1 MIYLTGDTHGE
12 INLKKLSNKNF
23 LEGKSLTKNDYV
35 IILGDFGL
43 LWREDE
49 TFKYWLKFLNERNF
63 KILFVDGNHE
73 NFNLINEYP
82 IETWNGGKI
91 HKISDNIYHLMR
103 GQVFTIDTLKFFT
116 FGGAS
121 SIDILERKENIDW
134 WKDELPSY
142 SELNEGLINL
152 QNHNFKVDYILS
164 HTCSESTINE
174 IHTINKNYVLENCSK
189 ETQFEFNKFTSSNNS
204 NIDILNKYF
213 DEIKKITTYNHW
225 YFGHFH
231 MDLSINSRET
241 IVYNNFIKI
250 K

>member
-23 LEGKSLTKNDYV
+23 LEGKLLTKEDYV
-35 IILGDFGL
+35 IVLGDFGL
-43 LWREDE
+43 LWRKDE
-49 TFKYWLKFLNERNF
+49 TFEYWLKFLNERNF
-63 KILFVDGNHE
+63 KVLFVDGNHE
-73 NFNLINEYP
+73 NFNLLNEYP
-82 IETWNGGKI
+82 TELWNGGKI
-91 HKISDNIYHLMR
+91 HKISENIYHLMR
-103 GQVFTIDTLKFFT
+103 GQVFTIDNLKFFT

-121 SIDILERKENIDW
+121 SIDVLERKENIDW
-134 WKDELPSY
+134 WKEELPSY

-152 QNHNFKVDYILS
+152 QNNNFKVDYILS

-174 IHTINKNYVLENCSK
+174 LYNIKKKYISENCSK
-189 ETQFEFNKFTSSNNS
+189 ETQLEFKKFTSSKYS

-213 DEIKKITTYNHW
+213 DEIKKTTTYTHW

-231 MDLSINSRET
+231 MDLFINSSET
-241 IVYNNFIKI
+241 VVFNNFIKI

>member
-23 LEGKSLTKNDYV
+23 LEGKSLSKNDYV

-43 LWREDE
+43 LWRKDE
-49 TFKYWLKFLNERNF
+49 TFEYWLKFLNERNF

-82 IETWNGGKI
+82 IEIWNGGKI

-103 GQVFTIDTLKFFT
+103 GQIFTIDNLKFFT

-134 WKDELPSY
+134 WKEELPSY

-164 HTCSESTINE
+164 HTCSQSTINE
-174 IHTINKNYVLENCSK
+174 IYNINKDYVLENCTK
-189 ETQFEFNKFTSSNNS
+189 ETQFEFKRFTSSHYS
-204 NIDILNKYF
+204 NIDILNRYF
-213 DEIKKITTYNHW
+213 DEIKKITAYTHW

-231 MDLSINSRET
+231 MDLPINNKET
-241 IVYNNFIKI
+241 IVYNDFIKI